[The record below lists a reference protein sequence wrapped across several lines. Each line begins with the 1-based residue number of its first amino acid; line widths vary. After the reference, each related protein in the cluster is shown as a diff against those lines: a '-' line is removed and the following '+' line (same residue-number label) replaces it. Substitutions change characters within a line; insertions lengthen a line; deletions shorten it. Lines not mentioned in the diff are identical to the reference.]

1 MTSILKAD
9 TIQDTDGNNIINE
22 NSNTITIGASGDTI
36 TIPAGATI
44 TNSGTATGFG
54 ESNTPSFRA
63 YNSGTFS
70 FSSNSTTK
78 MRMDRVAFDTDGS
91 AFDTSDYDFTVPSG
105 QGGKYF
111 LNASLRLVAGTN
123 CYAAG
128 YFYVNG
134 GEYML
139 LANEVRDDYSGALIV
154 NVTGTADLNAGDI
167 VDVRCNSNLGSPE
180 MDGSTSYSQ
189 GRYSFFEGFKI
200 SS

>member
-1 MTSILKAD
+1 MAITKIQSESLNLAD
-9 TIQDTDGNNIINE
+9 TYDFTG
-22 NSNTITIGASGDTI
+22 TVTGA
-36 TIPAGATI
+36 
-44 TNSGTATGFG
+44 G

-63 YNSGTFS
+63 YNNASFS
-70 FSSNSTTK
+70 FSSNTSTK
-78 MRMDRVAFDTDGS
+78 MRFNAEAFDTAS

-111 LNASLRLVAGTN
+111 FNASLRIGAGTN

-128 YFYVNG
+128 YFFVNG

-139 LANEVRDDYSGALIV
+139 LDNVVRDDYSGELFV
-154 NVTGTADLNAGDI
+154 NITGTANLSAGDI
-167 VDVRCNSNLGSPE
+167 VDVRCVSNIGSPTL
-180 MDGSTSYSQ
+180 DGASYSH